1 MQMKIPL
8 PDLEFGPNPDR
19 IRTNRDEINAAIELY
34 KGAIKTLEG
43 LAAANAGMCKHPNKS
58 ARYDPGYAGG
68 GYSHS
73 ECPTCGARL
82 P

>member
-1 MQMKIPL
+1 MKIPL
-8 PDLEFGPNPDR
+8 PDLEFSTDPAS
-19 IRTNRDEINAAIELY
+19 IEANRDAINAAIELY
-34 KGAIKTLEG
+34 KGAIETLKG
-43 LAAANAGMCKHPNKS
+43 LAKANAGMCKHLHES

-82 P
+82 L

>member
-1 MQMKIPL
+1 MKIPL
-8 PDLEFGPNPDR
+8 PDLEFSTDPER
-19 IRTNRDEINAAIELY
+19 IQANRAEIDAAINLY
-34 KGAIKTLEG
+34 KGAIETMKG
-43 LAAANAGMCKHPNKS
+43 LAKANAGMCKHPLKL

-73 ECPTCGARL
+73 MCPTCGAHL